1 MANYVK
7 FQRGSEQAYK
17 NLVEK
22 NFNTLY
28 FVYDPVDSTKAK
40 LYLGDKLLSGVGE
53 GTGVTSLAQLEE
65 VIIEGVP
72 SAGSF
77 LVCNSEG
84 KWVNQSLESVIALIA
99 QEKSLGFEVDTKVF
113 KFDPVANGAV
123 QKLELLGFAE
133 AEAEAIPFK
142 AVDGSLNWGTP
153 QIITSITGRLDDM
166 EQDLE
171 DFTANLEGVVEEK
184 IAELNHLTF
193 KKVENMDQ
201 VTDNNTI
208 YLVPNPDS
216 EIKNAYLEYLVFD
229 GQPELI
235 GDLNTGEISLD
246 GYATVEAL
254 QSVAG
259 NLAVVSEKV
268 GKLENDYTKVNS
280 DITNIK
286 TAVGD
291 ITKLYDYETN
301 ARTIVDELN
310 DINERLMWED
320 IPT

>member
-1 MANYVK
+1 MVNYVK

-17 NLVEK
+17 NLAEK

-53 GTGVTSLAQLEE
+53 GTGVTSLAQLED

-77 LVCNSEG
+77 LVRNSEG
-84 KWVNQSLESVIALIA
+84 KWVNQSLESVIDLIA

-113 KFDPVANGAV
+113 KFDPVAEGAV
-123 QKLELLGFAE
+123 QKLELLGFAD
-133 AEAEAIPFK
+133 AKADAIAFK
-142 AVDGSLNWGTP
+142 GVDGSLSWGTP
-153 QIITSITGRLDDM
+153 QIITNMAGRLDDM

-171 DFTANLEGVVEEK
+171 DFTANLESVVEEK

-208 YLVPNPDS
+208 YLVPNPNS

-259 NLAVVSEKV
+259 DLAVVSEKV
-268 GKLENDYTKVNS
+268 GKLENDYTEVNS
-280 DITNIK
+280 NIINIK
-286 TAVGD
+286 AAVGD

>member
-17 NLVEK
+17 NLAEK

-133 AEAEAIPFK
+133 AAAEAIPFK
-142 AVDGSLNWGTP
+142 AVDGSLSWGTP

-259 NLAVVSEKV
+259 DLAVVSEKV
-268 GKLENDYTKVNS
+268 GKLENDYTEVNS
-280 DITNIK
+280 NIINIK
-286 TAVGD
+286 AAVGD

>member
-17 NLVEK
+17 NLAEK
-22 NFNTLY
+22 NLNTLY

-142 AVDGSLNWGTP
+142 AVDGSLSWGTP
-153 QIITSITGRLDDM
+153 QIINSMAGRLDDM
-166 EQDLE
+166 EKDLE
-171 DFTANLEGVVEEK
+171 DFTSNLEGVIEEK
-184 IAELNHLTF
+184 ISELSHLTF
-193 KKVENMDQ
+193 KKVENMDE
-201 VTDNNTI
+201 VTESNTI

-216 EIKNAYLEYLVFD
+216 EVKNAYLEYLVFE

-235 GDLNTGEISLD
+235 GDLNTGDISLD

-254 QSVAG
+254 QSVSS
-259 NLAVVSEKV
+259 NLATVTERV
-268 GKLENDYTKVNS
+268 GTLESNYTTVNS
-280 DITNIK
+280 TLTNISA
-286 TAVGD
+286 AVGD
-291 ITKLYDYETN
+291 ITKLYNYENN

-310 DINERLMWED
+310 EINERLQWED